1 MLIDSQEGEVDSA
14 CSFRDVE
21 GVEAGGEGETVSF
34 GAVQRDRLAQSLRG
48 GTHVECT
55 DAT

>member
-21 GVEAGGEGETVSF
+21 GVEPGGEGETVSF
-34 GAVQRDRLAQSLRG
+34 GAVQGDRLALSLRG

-55 DAT
+55 DAA